1 MPGPLTDDHVKQI
14 SGILPAC
21 QSLKDIV
28 LASGNSLSPNSWQS
42 LATAAAATTSTNPE
56 LKMRYLKRD
65 EEECWSLQNTVL
77 EFTSMP
83 AEEFMKGILPH
94 LSSLGIRN
102 LSSGDSEEMLRI
114 LAELAPTHPTL
125 QNTALS
131 CPIGSALFCALAN
144 LGPIT
149 LACDASL
156 VLTTS
161 DLTGLDLKTQQGRV
175 VLERLM
181 KAVKKAEQ
189 DGHKVSLN
197 AESGHFT
204 IDLLAA
210 ELEMK
215 EVTTQQ
221 LPVLFCASA
230 ANIYLQSPDLGRSE
244 LRAAFKAAEGRR
256 AKGED
261 FRLHVTLGEVP
272 TWAHQPTD
280 LPKQHTLRVS
290 GDGHPG
296 LQDAKNIIRAFRHFD
311 NLHRILCLSFGH
323 GLSRKLRGSWTCS
336 RGSPSDCPLA
346 CLCSGAPA
354 ADIIQWLPLVPEELD
369 LQLRIESQHRGW
381 GLSACF
387 SGQSTML

>member
-1 MPGPLTDDHVKQI
+1 MKQI

-21 QSLKDIV
+21 HSLKDIV
-28 LASGNSLSPNSWQS
+28 FASGNSLSPNSWQS
-42 LATAAAATTSTNPE
+42 LATAAAAITSTNPE

-102 LSSGDSEEMLRI
+102 LSSGDSDEMLRI
-114 LAELAPTHPTL
+114 LAELAPTRPTL

-131 CPIGSALFCALAN
+131 CPTGAALLCALSN

-175 VLERLM
+175 VLERLV

-189 DGHKVSLN
+189 DGHKVSLT
-197 AESGHFT
+197 AQSGHFT

-210 ELEMK
+210 ELEMQ
-215 EVTTQQ
+215 EVTAQQ
-221 LPVLFCASA
+221 LPVVLGASA
-230 ANIYLQSPDLGRSE
+230 ANIYLQRPDLRSAE
-244 LRAAFKAAEGRR
+244 LCSAFKAAEGRR

-261 FRLHVTLGEVP
+261 FGLHVTLGEVP
-272 TWAHQPTD
+272 KWAHQPTD
-280 LPKQHTLRVS
+280 LPEQHTLRVS
-290 GDGHPG
+290 GDGRPG
-296 LQDAKNIIRAFRHFD
+296 LQDARNILRAFRHCD
-311 NLHRILCLSFGH
+311 NLRRILCLSFSH

-336 RGSPSDCPLA
+336 RLPA
-346 CLCSGAPA
+346 CAQVPR
-354 ADIIQWLPLVPEELD
+354 LPT
-369 LQLRIESQHRGW
+369 S
-381 GLSACF
+381 F
-387 SGQSTML
+387 SGCLSFRKNLIFNSGLKASMEVGGSVHVFQCRRLCCM